1 MQNVYELFLEK
12 PYPSW
17 IPDYN
22 KQSWVSS
29 VPEPDGGFWEWDES
43 TLSWYEQMITPAPV
57 DNPFGVVG
65 YPRSGNHFLRY
76 SIELL
81 YALPKKF
88 VEEHT
93 AKALIDSD
101 FSFVP
106 VRNPLD
112 CISSWSLFRVKPY
125 QKIKALTQETMR
137 EDINYYLRFFTD
149 CLALPTKVCFL
160 DFNSFTT
167 DVSYTINRTTPHI
180 GDPVNKD
187 VSLADVKNSIQET
200 EQKPKLFLPEG
211 TNKDI
216 EIAKSMLQEDSK
228 YKECVDLYQSVL
240 AKCG

>member
-1 MQNVYELFLEK
+1 MRNVYELFLEK

-29 VPEPDGGFWEWDES
+29 VPEPDGGFWEWDEP
-43 TLSWYEQMITPAPV
+43 TLSWHEQMIIPLPA

-81 YALPKKF
+81 YDLPKKF

-93 AKALIDSD
+93 AKALTDSD

-125 QKIKALTQETMR
+125 QKIRELTKDTMR
-137 EDINYYLRFFTD
+137 EDVNYYLRFFNK
-149 CLALPTKVCFL
+149 CLELPSKVCFL
-160 DFNSFTT
+160 DFNFFTT
-167 DVSYTINRTTPHI
+167 DISYTIDRTTLYI
-180 GDPVNKD
+180 GNPLNSS
-187 VSLADVKNSIQET
+187 VSLADVKGSIENA
-200 EQKPKLFLPEG
+200 EERPKLFLPEG
-211 TNKDI
+211 TNKN
-216 EIAKSMLQEDSK
+216 IALAKEMLHEDQKYQE
-228 YKECVDLYQSVL
+228 CLDLYSALVER
-240 AKCG
+240 CR